1 MQIEHKKLLGHIK
14 LLDSFTTEMDQ
25 VEDRISDL
33 EDKIDELVHSDS
45 KICNKAVQINIPYKM
60 YGPALK

>member
-1 MQIEHKKLLGHIK
+1 MDHIK

-33 EDKIDELVHSDS
+33 EDKIDESAYSDS
-45 KICNKAVQINIPYKM
+45 SKYVIRQYK
-60 YGPALK
+60 

>member
-25 VEDRISDL
+25 DRISDL
-33 EDKIDELVHSDS
+33 EDKVNQYIQTAT
-45 KICNKAVQINIPYKM
+45 NM
-60 YGPALK
+60 

>member
-45 KICNKAVQINIPYKM
+45 NKYVTRQYK
-60 YGPALK
+60 